1 MNYDV
6 ACKKLD
12 LKKEEITIEILK
24 RQYRLKAL
32 MYHPD
37 KNKSPDAA
45 CKFQEIHSSYE
56 FLLKN
61 LEFMDYNESDDD
73 VNDDFQKEN
82 GSNYN
87 NVLFS
92 FLKNIVNNENKNIY
106 NLILQKLV
114 NVCETK
120 AMESLEKID
129 KTILLKIYEI
139 LNNYSDAFHF
149 SKDFLVKIEEL
160 INEKTQNDECI
171 ILNPTLDNL
180 FENHVYKLKVNN
192 SIYNVPL
199 WHHELIYDNSGC
211 DLYVKCF
218 PVLPENVTID
228 NKNNIHV
235 ELSYNLN
242 ELWSQTKVEILLGK
256 QLLSFFVSDLKMS
269 RKQSIVI
276 TKQGISKINTTDI
289 YDISKTSDVILHIVI
304 T

>member
-6 ACKKLD
+6 ACEKLD

-61 LEFMDYNESDDD
+61 LEFIDYNESDDD

-199 WHHELIYDNSGC
+199 WHDELVYDNSGC
-211 DLYVKCF
+211 DLYVKCY

-235 ELSYNLN
+235 ELSYDLN
-242 ELWSQTKVEILLGK
+242 ELWTQSKVDFLLGK
-256 QLLSFFVSDLKMS
+256 KWLSFFVSDLKMS
-269 RKQSIVI
+269 KKQSIVL
-276 TKQGISKINTTDI
+276 TKKGISKINTTDI
-289 YDISKTSDVILHIVI
+289 YDISKVSDVILHIVI
-304 T
+304 L